1 MLSLS
6 PSSWTAFH
14 FAEPERN
21 QGQTKGEKKIREQGS
36 GINPPTSAPVG
47 KAS

>member
-6 PSSWTAFH
+6 PSSWLAFH
-14 FAEPERN
+14 FAEPERD
-21 QGQTKGEKKIREQGS
+21 QGRTKGEKKMREPGS
-36 GINPPTSAPVG
+36 GINPPTSTPME